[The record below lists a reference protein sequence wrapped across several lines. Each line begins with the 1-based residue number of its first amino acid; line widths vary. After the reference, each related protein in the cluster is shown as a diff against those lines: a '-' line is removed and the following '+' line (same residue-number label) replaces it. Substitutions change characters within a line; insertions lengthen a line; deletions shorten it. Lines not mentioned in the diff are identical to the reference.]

1 MRKKWLALMLAG
13 LVVAGL
19 VVSAAAQ
26 GRGTKAPGFQGRRFA
41 AKARWREHTFDL
53 AGRLNLTAE
62 QKEKIANLRL
72 TFKEETLELRTELT
86 RKRLEIQ
93 KLLLEESPN
102 LTRVYAL
109 VDEMAPIQA
118 EIQKK
123 ALEFRLKLK
132 SLLTKEQLEKL
143 PGLGFGQGL
152 GKTMDRRGPMR
163 GCWR

>member
-1 MRKKWLALMLAG
+1 MRKKWLVLVLAG
-13 LVVAGL
+13 LMVAGL
-19 VVSAAAQ
+19 VSSVAAQ
-26 GRGTKAPGFQGRRFA
+26 GRGTKTPGSQGQRFA
-41 AKARWREHTFDL
+41 AKAWAGKHTFGL
-53 AGRLNLTAE
+53 RSRLNLTAE

-72 TFKEETLELRTELT
+72 TFKEGTLELCTELA

-93 KLLLEESPN
+93 KLLLEESPD

-123 ALEFRLKLK
+123 AIDFRLKLK
-132 SLLTKEQLEKL
+132 NLLTKEQLDKL
-143 PGLGFGQGL
+143 PGLGLGRGFGRAMG
-152 GKTMDRRGPMR
+152 RRGPMG